1 MSFSIFDYRKDLA
14 NLLVSPH
21 IRARFLRIEPG
32 EVHGMHSHDLGHE
45 VFFILEGRLTF
56 YIDGEEQTLGPGQLC
71 VALADQIHQVRNN
84 GDEPVYMYLSV
95 TPHVQ
100 PTHTGRDADGM
111 RHPTR
116 FVASNSYDVVTDES
130 TPIDELI
137 DDVTAKTKSLADSA
151 RKAAE
156 TSRQLG
162 AQLKKAL
169 SNGDTEEA
177 VQLREA
183 LWEGLRQTHRDLYAL
198 SDRWND
204 LAPRAGKLD

>member
-45 VFFILEGRLTF
+45 VFFVLEGRLNF

-137 DDVTAKTKSLADSA
+137 DDVTAKTESLADSA

-162 AQLKKAL
+162 AQLKEAL

-183 LWEGLRQTHRDLYAL
+183 LWERLRQTHRDLYAL

>member
-32 EVHGMHSHDLGHE
+32 EIHGMHSHDLGHE

-56 YIDGEEQTLGPGQLC
+56 YIDGQEQTLGPGQLC

-100 PTHTGRDADGM
+100 PTHTERDADGT

-116 FVASNSYDVVTDES
+116 FIASSSYDVVTDES

-137 DDVTAKTKSLADSA
+137 DDVTAKAESLADSA
-151 RKAAE
+151 LKGAE

-162 AQLKKAL
+162 AQLKDAL
-169 SNGDTEEA
+169 RNGDAEEA

-183 LWEGLRQTHRDLYAL
+183 LWERLRQTHRDLYTL

>member
-100 PTHTGRDADGM
+100 PTHTGRDADGT

-116 FVASNSYDVVTDES
+116 FVASSSYDVVTDES

-137 DDVTAKTKSLADSA
+137 DDVTAKAESLADSA
-151 RKAAE
+151 RKGAE

-162 AQLKKAL
+162 AQLKDAL
-169 SNGDTEEA
+169 SNGYAEEA
-177 VQLREA
+177 VHLREA
-183 LWEGLRQTHRDLYAL
+183 LWEQLRQTHRDLYAL

>member
-137 DDVTAKTKSLADSA
+137 DDVTAKTESLADSA

-156 TSRQLG
+156 TSRRLG
-162 AQLKKAL
+162 AQLKEAL

-183 LWEGLRQTHRDLYAL
+183 LWGGLRQAHRDLYAL

>member
-32 EVHGMHSHDLGHE
+32 EIHGMHSHDLGHE
-45 VFFILEGRLTF
+45 VFFILEGCLTF

-95 TPHVQ
+95 TPHIQ
-100 PTHTGRDADGM
+100 PTHTGRDADGT

-116 FVASNSYDVVTDES
+116 FVASSSYDVVTDES

-137 DDVTAKTKSLADSA
+137 DDVTAKAESLADSA
-151 RKAAE
+151 RKGAE

-162 AQLKKAL
+162 AQLKDAL
-169 SNGDTEEA
+169 SNGNAEEA

-183 LWEGLRQTHRDLYAL
+183 LWEGLCQTHRDLYAL

>member
-32 EVHGMHSHDLGHE
+32 EIHGMHSHDLGHE

-56 YIDGEEQTLGPGQLC
+56 YIDSEEQTLGPGQLC

-95 TPHVQ
+95 TPHIQ
-100 PTHTGRDADGM
+100 PTHTGRDADGT

-116 FVASNSYDVVTDES
+116 FVASSSYDVVTDES

-137 DDVTAKTKSLADSA
+137 DDVTAKAESLADSA
-151 RKAAE
+151 RKGAE

-162 AQLKKAL
+162 AQLKDAL
-169 SNGDTEEA
+169 SNRDAEEA

-183 LWEGLRQTHRDLYAL
+183 LWERLRQTHRDLYAL

-204 LAPRAGKLD
+204 LAPRAGKLE

>member
-32 EVHGMHSHDLGHE
+32 EIHGMHSHDLGHE

-71 VALADQIHQVRNN
+71 VALAGQIHQVRNN

-95 TPHVQ
+95 TPHIQ
-100 PTHTGRDADGM
+100 PTHTGRDADGT

-116 FVASNSYDVVTDES
+116 FVASSSYDVVTDES

-137 DDVTAKTKSLADSA
+137 DDVTAKSESLADSA
-151 RKAAE
+151 RKGAE
-156 TSRQLG
+156 TSRQIG
-162 AQLKKAL
+162 AQLKDAL
-169 SNGDTEEA
+169 SNGNAKEA
-177 VQLREA
+177 MHLREA
-183 LWEGLRQTHRDLYAL
+183 LWERLRQTHRDLYAL

>member
-32 EVHGMHSHDLGHE
+32 EIHGMHSHDLGHE
-45 VFFILEGRLTF
+45 VFFILEGCLTF

-111 RHPTR
+111 RHSTR
-116 FVASNSYDVVTDES
+116 FVASSSYDVVTDES

-137 DDVTAKTKSLADSA
+137 DDVTAKAESLADSA
-151 RKAAE
+151 RKGAE
-156 TSRQLG
+156 TNRQLS
-162 AQLKKAL
+162 AQLKEAL
-169 SNGDTEEA
+169 SNGDAEEA

>member
-1 MSFSIFDYRKDLA
+1 MSFFIFDYRKDLA

-32 EVHGMHSHDLGHE
+32 DIHGMHSHDLGHE

-71 VALADQIHQVRNN
+71 VALAGQIHQVRNN

-100 PTHTGRDADGM
+100 PTHTGRDADGT

-116 FVASNSYDVVTDES
+116 FVASSSYDVVTDES

-137 DDVTAKTKSLADSA
+137 DDVTAKSESLANSA
-151 RKAAE
+151 RKGAE

-162 AQLKKAL
+162 AQLKDAL
-169 SNGDTEEA
+169 SNGNAEEA
-177 VQLREA
+177 MQLREA
-183 LWEGLRQTHRDLYAL
+183 LWERLRQTHRDLYAL

>member
-45 VFFILEGRLTF
+45 VFFILEGCLTF

-116 FVASNSYDVVTDES
+116 FVASSSYDVVTDKS

-137 DDVTAKTKSLADSA
+137 DDVTAKAESLADSA
-151 RKAAE
+151 RKGAE

-162 AQLKKAL
+162 AQLKDAL
-169 SNGDTEEA
+169 SNGDAEEA
-177 VQLREA
+177 VHLREA
-183 LWEGLRQTHRDLYAL
+183 LWERLRQTHRDLYAL

-204 LAPRAGKLD
+204 LAPRAGKLN

>member
-45 VFFILEGRLTF
+45 VFFILEGCLTF

-100 PTHTGRDADGM
+100 PTHTGRDADGTL
-111 RHPTR
+111 HPTR
-116 FVASNSYDVVTDES
+116 FVASSSYNVVTDES

-137 DDVTAKTKSLADSA
+137 DDVTAKAESLADSA
-151 RKAAE
+151 LKGAE

-162 AQLKKAL
+162 AQLKDAL
-169 SNGDTEEA
+169 RNEDAEEA
-177 VQLREA
+177 VQLLEA
-183 LWEGLRQTHRDLYAL
+183 LWERLRQTHRDLYAL

-204 LAPRAGKLD
+204 LAPRAGKLN

>member
-32 EVHGMHSHDLGHE
+32 EIHGMHSHDLGHE

-56 YIDGEEQTLGPGQLC
+56 YIDGEKQTLGPGQLC
-71 VALADQIHQVRNN
+71 VALADQIHQVHNN

-100 PTHTGRDADGM
+100 PTHTGRDADGT

-116 FVASNSYDVVTDES
+116 FVASSSYDVVTDES

-137 DDVTAKTKSLADSA
+137 DDVTAKAESLADSA
-151 RKAAE
+151 LKGAE

-162 AQLKKAL
+162 AQLKDAL
-169 SNGDTEEA
+169 RNEDAEEA

-183 LWEGLRQTHRDLYAL
+183 LWERLRQTHRDLYAL
-198 SDRWND
+198 SDSWND

>member
-32 EVHGMHSHDLGHE
+32 EIHGMHSHDLGHE

-56 YIDGEEQTLGPGQLC
+56 YIDSEEQTLGPGQLC
-71 VALADQIHQVRNN
+71 VALANQIHQVRNN

-95 TPHVQ
+95 TPHIQ
-100 PTHTGRDADGM
+100 PTHTGRDADGT

-137 DDVTAKTKSLADSA
+137 DDVTAKAESLADSA
-151 RKAAE
+151 RKGAE

-162 AQLKKAL
+162 AQLKDAL
-169 SNGDTEEA
+169 SNGNVKEA

-183 LWEGLRQTHRDLYAL
+183 LWERLRQTHRDLYAL

-204 LAPRAGKLD
+204 LAPRAGKLE

>member
-14 NLLVSPH
+14 NFLVSPH

-84 GDEPVYMYLSV
+84 SDEPVYMYLSV
-95 TPHVQ
+95 TPHIQ
-100 PTHTGRDADGM
+100 PTHTGRDADGT

-116 FVASNSYDVVTDES
+116 FVASNSYDIVTDES

-137 DDVTAKTKSLADSA
+137 DDVTAKYESLADSA
-151 RKAAE
+151 RKSAE

-162 AQLKKAL
+162 AQLKDAL
-169 SNGDTEEA
+169 SNGNAQEA
-177 VQLREA
+177 MQLREA
-183 LWEGLRQTHRDLYAL
+183 LWERLRQTHRDLYAL

>member
-100 PTHTGRDADGM
+100 PTHTGRDADGT

-116 FVASNSYDVVTDES
+116 FVASSSYDVVTDES

-137 DDVTAKTKSLADSA
+137 DDVTAKAESLADSA
-151 RKAAE
+151 RKGAE

-162 AQLKKAL
+162 AQLKDAL
-169 SNGDTEEA
+169 SNGDAEEA
-177 VQLREA
+177 VHLREA
-183 LWEGLRQTHRDLYAL
+183 LWERLRQTHRDLYAL

>member
-32 EVHGMHSHDLGHE
+32 EIHGMHSHDLGHE

-56 YIDGEEQTLGPGQLC
+56 YIDSEEQTLGPGQLC

-95 TPHVQ
+95 TPHIQ
-100 PTHTGRDADGM
+100 PTHTGRDADGT

-116 FVASNSYDVVTDES
+116 FVASSSYDVVTDES

-137 DDVTAKTKSLADSA
+137 DDVTAKAESLADSA
-151 RKAAE
+151 RKGAE

-162 AQLKKAL
+162 AQLKDAL
-169 SNGDTEEA
+169 SNGNVKEA

-183 LWEGLRQTHRDLYAL
+183 LWERLRQTHRDLYAL

-204 LAPRAGKLD
+204 LAPRAGKLE

>member
-32 EVHGMHSHDLGHE
+32 EIHGMHSHDLGHE

-56 YIDGEEQTLGPGQLC
+56 YIDGEEQTLRPGQLC

-84 GDEPVYMYLSV
+84 GEEPVYMYLSV

-100 PTHTGRDADGM
+100 PTHTGRDADGT

-116 FVASNSYDVVTDES
+116 FVASSSYDFVTDES

-137 DDVTAKTKSLADSA
+137 DDFTAKAESLADSA
-151 RKAAE
+151 RKGAE

-162 AQLKKAL
+162 AQLKDAL
-169 SNGDTEEA
+169 SNGYAEEA
-177 VQLREA
+177 VHLREA
-183 LWEGLRQTHRDLYAL
+183 LWEQLRQTHRDLYAL

-204 LAPRAGKLD
+204 LAPRAGKLE

>member
-32 EVHGMHSHDLGHE
+32 EIHGMHSHDLGHE

-56 YIDGEEQTLGPGQLC
+56 YIDDEEQTLRPGQLC

-100 PTHTGRDADGM
+100 PTHTGRDADGK

-116 FVASNSYDVVTDES
+116 FVASSSYDVVTDES

-137 DDVTAKTKSLADSA
+137 DDVTAKAESLADSA
-151 RKAAE
+151 RKGAK

-162 AQLKKAL
+162 AQLKDAL
-169 SNGDTEEA
+169 SNGDAEEA

-183 LWEGLRQTHRDLYAL
+183 LWERLRQTHRDLYAL

>member
-100 PTHTGRDADGM
+100 PTHTGRDADGT

-137 DDVTAKTKSLADSA
+137 DDVTAKAESLADSA

-162 AQLKKAL
+162 AQLKDAL
-169 SNGDTEEA
+169 SNGDAEEA

-183 LWEGLRQTHRDLYAL
+183 LWERLRQTHRDLYAL

>member
-32 EVHGMHSHDLGHE
+32 EIHGMHSHDLGHE

-56 YIDGEEQTLGPGQLC
+56 YIDSEEQTLGPGQLC
-71 VALADQIHQVRNN
+71 VALADQIHQVHNN

-95 TPHVQ
+95 TPHIQ
-100 PTHTGRDADGM
+100 PTHTGRDADGT

-116 FVASNSYDVVTDES
+116 FVASSSYDVVTDES

-137 DDVTAKTKSLADSA
+137 DDVTAKAESLADSA
-151 RKAAE
+151 RKGAE

-162 AQLKKAL
+162 AQLKDAL
-169 SNGDTEEA
+169 SNRDAEEA

-183 LWEGLRQTHRDLYAL
+183 LWERLRQTHRDLYAL

-204 LAPRAGKLD
+204 LAPRAGKLE

>member
-32 EVHGMHSHDLGHE
+32 DIHGMHSHDLGHE

-71 VALADQIHQVRNN
+71 VALAGQIHQVRNN

-100 PTHTGRDADGM
+100 PTHTGRDADGT

-116 FVASNSYDVVTDES
+116 FVASSSYDVVTDES

-137 DDVTAKTKSLADSA
+137 DDVTAKSESLADSA
-151 RKAAE
+151 RKGAE

-162 AQLKKAL
+162 AQLKDAL
-169 SNGDTEEA
+169 SNGNEKEA
-177 VQLREA
+177 MHLREA
-183 LWEGLRQTHRDLYAL
+183 LWERLRQTHRDLYAL

>member
-1 MSFSIFDYRKDLA
+1 MSFSIFDYRKNLA

-45 VFFILEGRLTF
+45 VFFILEGCLTF

-137 DDVTAKTKSLADSA
+137 DDVTAKTESLADSA

-162 AQLKKAL
+162 AQLKNAL
-169 SNGDTEEA
+169 SNGDAEEA

-183 LWEGLRQTHRDLYAL
+183 LWDGLRQAHRDLYAL

>member
-100 PTHTGRDADGM
+100 PTHTGRDADGT

-116 FVASNSYDVVTDES
+116 FVASSSYDVVTDKS

-137 DDVTAKTKSLADSA
+137 DDVTAKAESLADSA
-151 RKAAE
+151 RKGAE

-162 AQLKKAL
+162 AQLKDAL
-169 SNGDTEEA
+169 SNGDAEEA
-177 VQLREA
+177 VHLREA
-183 LWEGLRQTHRDLYAL
+183 LWERLRQTHRDLYAL

>member
-1 MSFSIFDYRKDLA
+1 MSFSIFNYRKDLA

-21 IRARFLRIEPG
+21 IRARFLRIDPG
-32 EVHGMHSHDLGHE
+32 DIHSMHSHDLGHE

-71 VALADQIHQVRNN
+71 VALAGQIHQVRNN

-100 PTHTGRDADGM
+100 PTHTGRDADGT
-111 RHPTR
+111 RHLTR
-116 FVASNSYDVVTDES
+116 FVASSSYDVVTDES

-137 DDVTAKTKSLADSA
+137 DDVMAKSESLADSA
-151 RKAAE
+151 RKGAE

-162 AQLKKAL
+162 AQLKDAL
-169 SNGDTEEA
+169 SNGNAEEA
-177 VQLREA
+177 MQLREA
-183 LWEGLRQTHRDLYAL
+183 LWERLRQTHRDLYAL

>member
-45 VFFILEGRLTF
+45 VFFILEGCLTF

-137 DDVTAKTKSLADSA
+137 DDVTAKAESLADSA
-151 RKAAE
+151 RKGAE

-162 AQLKKAL
+162 AQLKNAL
-169 SNGDTEEA
+169 SNGDAEEA

-183 LWEGLRQTHRDLYAL
+183 LWEGLRQTHRHLYAL

>member
-56 YIDGEEQTLGPGQLC
+56 YIDGEEQALGPGQLC

-137 DDVTAKTKSLADSA
+137 DDVTAKTESLADSA

-162 AQLKKAL
+162 AQLKEAL

-204 LAPRAGKLD
+204 LAPRAGKLN

>member
-100 PTHTGRDADGM
+100 PTHTGRDADGT

-116 FVASNSYDVVTDES
+116 FVASSSYDVVTDES

-137 DDVTAKTKSLADSA
+137 DDVTAKAESLADSA
-151 RKAAE
+151 RKGAE

-162 AQLKKAL
+162 AQLKDAL
-169 SNGDTEEA
+169 SNGDAEEA
-177 VQLREA
+177 VHLREA
-183 LWEGLRQTHRDLYAL
+183 LWERLRQTHRDLYAL
-198 SDRWND
+198 SARWND
-204 LAPRAGKLD
+204 LAPRAGKLN